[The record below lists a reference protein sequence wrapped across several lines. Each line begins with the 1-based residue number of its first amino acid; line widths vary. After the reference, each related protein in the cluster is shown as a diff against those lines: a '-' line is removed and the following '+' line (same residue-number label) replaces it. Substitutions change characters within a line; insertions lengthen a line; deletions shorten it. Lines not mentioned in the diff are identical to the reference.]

1 MIQPADA
8 ASQASAP
15 GTPYIEL
22 RGITHSYGPVLALD
36 GVDFKVHRRE
46 IVGLV
51 GDNGAGKSTLIKILS
66 GVLQPTRGEIF
77 VDGRRTTFNSAR
89 VAMNCGMETIY
100 QDMNLID
107 GMDIMRNIFFG
118 REATHPL
125 GFLKIGEMKR
135 TAMEI
140 LEKEITIEGIR
151 SPHQLVGNL
160 SGGQKQAVSIARAM
174 FFKNQVLLLDEPTS
188 ALSVR
193 ETQAFLDHITRLRDE
208 GLSVVIVTHNLF
220 HAYQVAD
227 RFVVLSHGKKV
238 EDTLRDRTSAEELT
252 RIVVGKQVG
261 GPG

>member
-1 MIQPADA
+1 MTDNTAVATIA
-8 ASQASAP
+8 AGAR
-15 GTPYIEL
+15 TPYIEL
-22 RGITHSYGPVLALD
+22 RNITHSYGPVLALN
-36 GVDFKVHRRE
+36 GVDFKVHRGE

-66 GVLQPTRGEIF
+66 GVLQPTGGEIY
-77 VDGRRTTFNSAR
+77 VDGRKTTFHSAR

-118 REATHPL
+118 RESAYPL
-125 GFLKIGEMKR
+125 GFLKMGLMRKR
-135 TAMEI
+135 AMEI

-193 ETQAFLDHITRLRDE
+193 ETQAFLDHVTRLRDE

-227 RFVVLSHGKKV
+227 RFVILSHGKKV
-238 EDTLRDRTSAEELT
+238 EDTPRGSTSAEALT
-252 RIVVGKQVG
+252 RIVVGTK
-261 GPG
+261 

>member
-1 MIQPADA
+1 MIDEAEVRA
-8 ASQASAP
+8 APLTA

-36 GVDFKVHRRE
+36 RVDFKVHRRE

-66 GVLQPTRGEIF
+66 GVLQPSRGEIL
-77 VDGRRTTFNSAR
+77 VDGRRTTFGSAR
-89 VAMNCGMETIY
+89 VAMNYGMETIY

-118 REATHPL
+118 REAAHPL

-135 TAMEI
+135 RAMEI

-174 FFKNQVLLLDEPTS
+174 YFKNQVLLLDEPTS

-193 ETQAFLDHITRLRDE
+193 ETQAFLGHITRLRDE

-227 RFVVLSHGKKV
+227 RFVILSHGKKV
-238 EDTLRDRTSAEELT
+238 EDTPRGNTSAEELT
-252 RIVVGKQVG
+252 RIVVGTK
-261 GPG
+261 

>member
-1 MIQPADA
+1 MMDTATVPTDR
-8 ASQASAP
+8 
-15 GTPYIEL
+15 TDVVPYVEL

-36 GVDFKVHRRE
+36 GIDFEIHRSE

-66 GVLQPTRGEIF
+66 GVLQPTGGEIF
-77 VDGRRTTFNSAR
+77 VDGKRTTFSSAK
-89 VAMNCGMETIY
+89 VAMDCGMETIY

-118 REATHPL
+118 REATHAG

-135 TAMEI
+135 KAMEI
-140 LEKEITIEGIR
+140 LENEITIEGIR
-151 SPHQLVGNL
+151 SPNQLVGNL

-193 ETQAFLDHITRLRDE
+193 ETQAFLDHVTRLRDE
-208 GLSVVIVTHNLF
+208 GLSVVIVTHNLH

-227 RFVVLSHGKKV
+227 RFVILSHGRKV
-238 EDTLRDRTSAEELT
+238 EDTPRSGTSAEELT
-252 RIVVGKQVG
+252 RIVVGSK
-261 GPG
+261 

>member
-1 MIQPADA
+1 MTIDQAVTVDA
-8 ASQASAP
+8 AVKS
-15 GTPYIEL
+15 PYVEL
-22 RGITHSYGPVLALD
+22 VGITHSYGPVLALN
-36 GVDFKVHRRE
+36 GVDFRIHRGE

-66 GVLQPTRGEIF
+66 GVLAPTRGEIF
-77 VDGRRTTFNSAR
+77 IDGKKTVLNSAR
-89 VAMNCGMETIY
+89 KAMNCGMETIY

-118 REATHPL
+118 RESTHRF
-125 GFLKIGEMKR
+125 GFLKVAEMRKR
-135 TAMEI
+135 AMEI
-140 LEKEITIEGIR
+140 LEKEVTIEGIR

-208 GLSVVIVTHNLF
+208 GLSVVIVTHNLY

-227 RFVVLSHGKKV
+227 RFVILSHGMKV
-238 EDTLRDRTSAEELT
+238 EDTLRGETSAEALT
-252 RIVVGKQVG
+252 RIVVGTK
-261 GPG
+261 